1 MLAFLVQR
9 ISQAVVVMFVIS
21 VIAFAIQDGLGDPL
35 QEMVGMSVSQEEREA
50 LRDELGLNDSMVVQY
65 LRFAGN
71 AIQGD
76 LGNSYFYGKPTLDVI
91 AEHLPATLEL
101 VIGASLIIM
110 LLSVPI
116 GVYAAIRPQ
125 ALLSKFFMGVSTVG
139 ISIPVFLTAIVLIQ
153 IYSIGVTVEWFPAD
167 TGWGSW
173 LNGALTTEGGLPSYG
188 RGDDLT
194 HLFGTWNSGF
204 FSNRGLMHLVLPCV
218 SLASIMLPLFIRL
231 IRAEMME
238 VLQSDYIRY
247 ARAKGLSAVRINFLH
262 ALKNT
267 MLPVITVGGVQI
279 GVMVAY
285 TILTE
290 TVFQW
295 PGVGL
300 MFLEAITCSDIP
312 LIVAY
317 LMVVGLIFVIT
328 NTLVD
333 LVYGLV
339 NPTVKLTGKKA

>member
-9 ISQAVVVMFVIS
+9 ISQAILVMFIIS
-21 VIAFAIQDGLGDPL
+21 VISFAIQDGLGDPL
-35 QEMVGMSVSQEEREA
+35 RQMVGQSVSEAERVQLREEM
-50 LRDELGLNDSMVVQY
+50 GLNDPFLVQY
-65 LRFAGN
+65 WRFAKN
-71 AIQGD
+71 AVQGD
-76 LGNSYFYGKPTLDVI
+76 LGNSYFYSEPTLDVI
-91 AEHLPATLEL
+91 LEHLPATLEL
-101 VIGASLIIM
+101 VIAASLMIGF
-110 LLSVPI
+110 LSVPI

-125 ALLSKFFMGVSTVG
+125 AWLSKFFMGVSTVG

-153 IYSIGVTVEWFPAD
+153 LFSIGVTVDWFPAD
-167 TGWGSW
+167 TGWGQW
-173 LNGALTTEGGLPSYG
+173 LNEALSTEGGMPSYG
-188 RGDDLT
+188 RGEALT
-194 HLFGTWNSGF
+194 PLFGSWDSNF
-204 FSNRGLMHLVLPCV
+204 FTYSGLMHLALPAI

-247 ARAKGLSAVRINFLH
+247 ARAKGIAPYRVNFLH
-262 ALKNT
+262 AFKNT
-267 MLPVITVGGVQI
+267 MLPVITVGGVQLGI
-279 GVMVAY
+279 MVAY

-300 MFLEAITCSDIP
+300 MFLEAITRSDIP

-317 LMVVGLIFVIT
+317 LMVVGLIFVVT
-328 NTLVD
+328 NTVVD

-339 NPTVKLTGKKA
+339 NPTVKLTGKPA

>member
-9 ISQAVVVMFVIS
+9 ISQAFLVMFVIS
-21 VIAFAIQDGLGDPL
+21 MIAFAIQDGLGDPL
-35 QEMVGMSVSQEEREA
+35 QELVGMSVSLEERDA
-50 LRDELGLNDSMVVQY
+50 LRDEMGLNDPIYVQY
-65 LRFAGN
+65 ARFAGN
-71 AIQGD
+71 ALQGD
-76 LGNSYFYGKPTLDVI
+76 LGISYFYGKPTLQVI

-110 LLSVPI
+110 VFSVPI

-125 ALLSKFFMGVSTVG
+125 AFLSKFFMGISTVG
-139 ISIPVFLTAIVLIQ
+139 ISIPVFLTAIMLIQ
-153 IYSIGVTVEWFPAD
+153 LFSIGVTIDVFPAD
-167 TGWGSW
+167 TGWGAW
-173 LNGALTTEGGLPSYG
+173 LNGALSTDGGLPSYG
-188 RGDDLT
+188 RGDELT

-204 FSNRGLMHLVLPCV
+204 FSWDGLLHLVLPCV

-247 ARAKGLSAVRINFLH
+247 ARAKGLSSGRINFLH

-267 MLPVITVGGVQI
+267 MLPVITVGGVQLGI
-279 GVMVAY
+279 MVAY

-295 PGVGL
+295 PGMGL
-300 MFLEAITCSDIP
+300 MFLEAITRSDIP

-317 LMVVGLIFVIT
+317 LMVVGLVFVIT
-328 NTLVD
+328 NTIVD
-333 LVYGLV
+333 LIYGLV

>member
-9 ISQAVVVMFVIS
+9 ISQAFLVMFVIS
-21 VIAFAIQDGLGDPL
+21 IIAFAIQDGLGDPL
-35 QEMVGMSVSQEEREA
+35 QEMVGMSVSAADREA
-50 LRDELGLNDSMVVQY
+50 IREELGLNDPMVMQY
-65 LRFAGN
+65 LRFAGK

-76 LGNSYFYGKPTLDVI
+76 LGNSYFFSKPALEVI
-91 AEHLPATLEL
+91 ADHLPATLEM
-101 VIGASLIIM
+101 VIGASLLI
-110 LLSVPI
+110 LVFSVPI

-125 ALLSKFFMGVSTVG
+125 AWLAKFFMGISTVG

-153 IYSIGVTVEWFPAD
+153 IFSIGITINMFPAD
-167 TGWGSW
+167 TGWGQW
-173 LNGALTTEGGLPSYG
+173 LNDALSTNGGMPSYG
-188 RGDDLT
+188 RGEDLV
-194 HLFGTWNSGF
+194 HLFGSWWSGF
-204 FSNRGLMHLVLPCV
+204 FTKDGLLHLVLPAV

-247 ARAKGLSAVRINFLH
+247 ARAKGLSAMRVNFLH

-279 GVMVAY
+279 GIMVAY

-300 MFLEAITCSDIP
+300 MFLEAITRSDIP

-333 LVYGLV
+333 LIYGLV